1 MNAIVEIIKIDSA
14 DVVTESDECL
24 DPSGEYFPLS

>member
-1 MNAIVEIIKIDSA
+1 MNASIEIVKFNTADII
-14 DVVTESDECL
+14 TTSDECL